1 MCAIFSKF
9 SGFKDIKYDIPVGH
23 EGHEGH
29 EGHKG
34 HEGHHVLYLASWDA
48 IEPGLLTQSV
58 SDSKNRVDWCDPDE
72 WRYLLK
78 TLLV

>member
-34 HEGHHVLYLASWDA
+34 HEGRHVLHFLNAA
-48 IEPGLLTQSV
+48 G
-58 SDSKNRVDWCDPDE
+58 
-72 WRYLLK
+72 
-78 TLLV
+78 